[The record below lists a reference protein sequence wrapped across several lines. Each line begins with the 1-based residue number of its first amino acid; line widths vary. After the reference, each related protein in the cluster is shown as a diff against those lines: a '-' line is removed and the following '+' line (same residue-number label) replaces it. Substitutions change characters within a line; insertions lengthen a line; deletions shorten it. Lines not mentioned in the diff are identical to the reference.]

1 MAAALDRVGLERKG
15 SSGVE
20 PKGEVHAVWI
30 FSEAQGRSG
39 LAGHPVLA
47 AALVHGLVLC

>member
-15 SSGVE
+15 SSGVG
-20 PKGEVHAVWI
+20 PKGEVQAVWI
-30 FSEAQGRSG
+30 FSEACGKLG